1 MIAWASFF
9 VASLCWLVVLA
20 SAALCPFLV
29 ATVIV
34 ELRELREVVG
44 RIDDRPACRCRG
56 AHPLFREREG
66 IEND

>member
-1 MIAWASFF
+1 MIAWISFL

-20 SAALCPFLV
+20 SAALCPFLI

-44 RIDDRPACRCRG
+44 RIDERPACRCRP